1 MTICVSSTVP
11 FITTE
16 GYQMKDPSRIN
27 PERIEETAILKQRI
41 KKLEQSE
48 SERNRAEALIRTKEE
63 WGRIFDAIPDLI
75 ALIDTDHRIILAN
88 RAMAARLGCTPEQL
102 EGCYCYEAV
111 HGLSAPPDFCPHAKL
126 LASGEEA
133 QVEAAEERLGG
144 IFNISTTPLRNEAGQ
159 FVGSVHVIR
168 DITDLK
174 QTEEA
179 LRRERDFANS
189 IIQTAQTIVLVL
201 DTKGNIVSINQYME
215 DISGYPLKEVQGKD
229 WFSTFLPE
237 RDRNR
242 MRKLFLNAIA
252 DIQTSGNVNP
262 IVTRDGR
269 ERIIEWYDKTL
280 KDISGNILGV
290 LAIGQDITER
300 KRAED
305 ALRDSEARFRTVADF
320 AFNWETWTDNDGQ
333 FLYISPSCQRI
344 TGYSAEEFLNDPD
357 LMLKIIHPD
366 DREHFLEH
374 RQQVVTDQVYN
385 FDFRIAHR
393 SGEERWINH
402 ICHSIWDTDGK
413 SLGRRAS
420 NQDITK
426 QKNLEK
432 ELDAYNRQLEDLV
445 KHRTVELQMINERL
459 IQEIV
464 KHKVISKSLLETR
477 KEVEEKAKNLE
488 EMNTALNVLLKHR
501 EADKED
507 LANNIMLSV
516 KQLITPYIEG
526 LKNASLNARTKMLVE
541 MIEAGLKDI
550 TSPFTGKLSVAY
562 IDLTPREIQVA
573 NLIKQGKHTKDIA
586 DFMGISSAAVNL
598 HRNHLRAKL
607 GLKNK
612 KMNLFSFLS
621 SLL

>member
-1 MTICVSSTVP
+1 MSTARVCFQPVP
-11 FITTE
+11 FITIE
-16 GYQMKDPSRIN
+16 GRQMKDPSRIN
-27 PERIEETAILKQRI
+27 PELIEETAILKQRI
-41 KKLEQSE
+41 KELEQSE
-48 SERNRAEALIRTKEE
+48 SERNRA
-63 WGRIFDAIPDLI
+63 
-75 ALIDTDHRIILAN
+75 
-88 RAMAARLGCTPEQL
+88 
-102 EGCYCYEAV
+102 
-111 HGLSAPPDFCPHAKL
+111 
-126 LASGEEA
+126 
-133 QVEAAEERLGG
+133 
-144 IFNISTTPLRNEAGQ
+144 
-159 FVGSVHVIR
+159 
-168 DITDLK
+168 
-174 QTEEA
+174 EEA

-189 IIQTAQTIVLVL
+189 IIQTAQAIVLVL
-201 DTKGNIVSINQYME
+201 DTKGNIVSINRYME

-242 MRKLFLNAIA
+242 MRKLFLNAVA
-252 DIQTSGNVNP
+252 DIQTRGNVNP

-269 ERIIEWYDKTL
+269 ERMIEWYDKTL
-280 KDISGNILGV
+280 KDISGNILGL

-300 KRAED
+300 KRADE

-333 FLYISPSCQRI
+333 FLYVSPSCQRI

-357 LMLKIIHPD
+357 LMMKIIHPD

-374 RQQVVTDQVYN
+374 RQQVVTNQVFN

-402 ICHSIWDTDGK
+402 TCRPIGDTDGK
-413 SLGRRAS
+413 SLGRWAS
-420 NQDITK
+420 NQYITK

-445 KHRTVELQMINERL
+445 KHRTVELQVIKERM

-464 KHKVISKSLLETR
+464 KHEESSKSLLETR
-477 KEVEEKAKNLE
+477 KEMEEKAKNLE

-501 EADKED
+501 EADRED
-507 LANNIMLSV
+507 LANNIMLSI
-516 KQLITPYIEG
+516 KQLVTPYIEG
-526 LKNASLNARTKMLVE
+526 LKKESLNAKNKMLVE

-562 IDLTPREIQVA
+562 MALTPREIQVA

-612 KMNLFSFLS
+612 KTNLFAFLS
-621 SLL
+621 SLP

>member
-1 MTICVSSTVP
+1 
-11 FITTE
+11 
-16 GYQMKDPSRIN
+16 MKDPSRIN

-48 SERNRAEALIRTKEE
+48 SERNRAEALIPAKVE
-63 WGRIFDAIPDLI
+63 WEQTFDAIPDLI

-344 TGYSAEEFLNDPD
+344 TGYSADEFLNDPD

-366 DREHFLEH
+366 DRERFLEH

-464 KHKVISKSLLETR
+464 KHEVISKSLLETR

-501 EADKED
+501 EADRED
-507 LANNIMLSV
+507 LANNVMLSV
-516 KQLITPYIEG
+516 KQLVAPYIHQ
-526 LKNASLNARTKMLVE
+526 LKNGSLNARSKMLVE

-598 HRNHLRAKL
+598 HRNHLIAKL

-612 KMNLFSFLS
+612 KINLYAFLS

>member
-1 MTICVSSTVP
+1 
-11 FITTE
+11 
-16 GYQMKDPSRIN
+16 MKDPSRIN

-48 SERNRAEALIRTKEE
+48 SERNRAEALIPAKVE
-63 WGRIFDAIPDLI
+63 WEQTFDAIPDLI

-344 TGYSAEEFLNDPD
+344 TGYSADEFLNDPD

-366 DREHFLEH
+366 DRERFLEH

-501 EADKED
+501 EADRED
-507 LANNIMLSV
+507 LANNVMLSV
-516 KQLITPYIEG
+516 KQLVAPYIHQ
-526 LKNASLNARTKMLVE
+526 LKNGSLNARSKMLVE

-598 HRNHLRAKL
+598 HRNHLIAKL

-612 KMNLFSFLS
+612 KINLFSFLS

>member
-48 SERNRAEALIRTKEE
+48 SERNRAEALIPAKVE
-63 WGRIFDAIPDLI
+63 WEQTFDAIPDLI

-344 TGYSAEEFLNDPD
+344 TGYSADEFLNDPD

-366 DREHFLEH
+366 DRERFLEH

-501 EADKED
+501 EADRED
-507 LANNIMLSV
+507 LANNVMLSV
-516 KQLITPYIEG
+516 KQLVAPYIHQ
-526 LKNASLNARTKMLVE
+526 LKNGSLNARSKMLVE
-541 MIEAGLKDI
+541 MIEAGMKDI

-598 HRNHLRAKL
+598 HRNHLIAKL

-612 KMNLFSFLS
+612 KINLYAFLS

>member
-48 SERNRAEALIRTKEE
+48 SERNRAEALIPAKVE
-63 WGRIFDAIPDLI
+63 WEQTFDAIPDLI

-269 ERIIEWYDKTL
+269 ERIIEWYNKTL
-280 KDISGNILGV
+280 KDVSGNILGV
-290 LAIGQDITER
+290 LATGQDITER

-344 TGYSAEEFLNDPD
+344 TGYSADEFLNDPD

-366 DREHFLEH
+366 DRERFLEH

-501 EADKED
+501 EADRED
-507 LANNIMLSV
+507 LANNVMLSV
-516 KQLITPYIEG
+516 KQLVAPYIHQ
-526 LKNASLNARTKMLVE
+526 LKNGSLNARSKMLVE
-541 MIEAGLKDI
+541 MIEAGMKDI

-598 HRNHLRAKL
+598 HRNHLIAKL

-612 KMNLFSFLS
+612 KINLYAFLS